1 MLKSENL
8 NSMSTN
14 TESINYYITDL
25 ASSFYELNI
34 MILKIKD

>member
-14 TESINYYITDL
+14 TESINNYITDL
-25 ASSFYELNI
+25 ESSFYELNI